1 MWRTFSISFTT
12 AMLAGFAFLLF
23 SLIGCPGGGAKLQRV
38 DADFNAIGSSLK
50 TYRLNTGH
58 YPGTEQG
65 LEALVM
71 QPVTDPPLQGWRKI
85 ADRVP
90 ADPWNNEYRYRLL
103 PEEDNHGFELLSAG
117 QDGQFRT
124 EDDLSSLDP
133 KP

>member
-50 TYRLNTGH
+50 TYRLSTGH
-58 YPGTEQG
+58 YPSTEQG
-65 LEALVM
+65 LGALVVK
-71 QPVTDPPLQGWRKI
+71 PVTDPPLQEWSKI
-85 ADRVP
+85 ADRVQR
-90 ADPWNNEYRYRLL
+90 DPWDKEYRYQRL
-103 PEEDNHGFELLSAG
+103 PEDDNRGFELLSAG
-117 QDGQFRT
+117 KDGQFGT

-133 KP
+133 K